1 MTIDTGNPLLNLGE
15 IESTGGGALTIDDPV
30 YNFSHS
36 LSANGGNLTVE
47 GSVTGG
53 GLDISGATL
62 ELGGAA
68 NGVEADFLTGG
79 GQLKLDDAPGFRGA
93 ISGFGQAGNTVD
105 LTDVPYVS
113 GETTWSLTENHADTA
128 GALVINDSAAGAQRR
143 QRLARSSRASDA
155 VAGAGLNS
163 RCR

>member
-1 MTIDTGNPLLNLGE
+1 
-15 IESTGGGALTIDDPV
+15 
-30 YNFSHS
+30 
-36 LSANGGNLTVE
+36 VE

-113 GETTWSLTENHADTA
+113 GETTWSFTENHADTA